1 MSFYDTIAAE
11 LDDLKSIRRERKLRS
26 VVTLGE
32 GRAICN
38 GKEYLNFS
46 GNDYLGIAGN
56 GQLRAEFYRRF
67 RDFADTELGL
77 SAASSRLLTGNHPA
91 YTRLENNLSLLYGNR
106 AALVFNS
113 GYHANIG
120 ILPAISG
127 KDDLILSDKLNHA
140 SIIDGMQL
148 CQAEFRR
155 YRHLD
160 YVQLE
165 EFLNAAKDKY
175 RQIFI
180 ITESVFS
187 MDGDTADLQQLVA
200 LKKQYGAVLLVDE
213 AHSVGV
219 RGDNGA
225 GLCAEL
231 GLLGDVD
238 FIIGTFGKAFGS
250 AGAYVICDDLA
261 KDFLINKMRSFI
273 FTTGLPPMVINWSN
287 FVLEKQVAMTA
298 ERQHLREIGDL
309 LRSMLPAT
317 LGDSQI
323 VPYIIGDDG
332 ETAKVAERFQS
343 GGILVFPI
351 RPPTVP
357 ANSARLRFSLT
368 AALRTEDVR
377 RVGELL

>member
-11 LDDLKSIRRERKLRS
+11 LDELKAIRRERKLRN
-26 VVTLGE
+26 VVTLDG
-32 GRAICN
+32 GRAVCN

-46 GNDYLGIAGN
+46 GNDYLGIAGDSR
-56 GQLRAEFYRRF
+56 LRQEFYRQF
-67 RDFADTELGL
+67 RDFADAELGL

-91 YTRLENNLSLLYGNR
+91 YTRLEGSLSSLYGGR
-106 AALVFNS
+106 AALTFNS

-127 KDDLILSDKLNHA
+127 KEDLILSDKLNHA

-155 YRHLD
+155 YKHLN
-160 YVQLE
+160 YAHLAEILQ
-165 EFLNAAKDKY
+165 AAQGQY

-187 MDGDTADLQQLVA
+187 MDGDTADLRQLVA

-231 GLLGDVD
+231 GLLQDVD

-250 AGAYVICDDLA
+250 AGAYVICDALA

-273 FTTGLPPMVINWSN
+273 FTTGLPPVVINWSN
-287 FVLEKQVAMTA
+287 FVLEKQAAMTA
-298 ERQHLREIGDL
+298 QRRHLRLIGDI
-309 LRSMLPAT
+309 LRGMLPST

-332 ETAKVAERFQS
+332 ETAKVAERFQN

-357 ANSARLRFSLT
+357 ANSSRLRFSLT
-368 AALRTEDVR
+368 AALSEADVR
-377 RVGELL
+377 RIGELL

>member
-11 LDDLKSIRRERKLRS
+11 LDELKSIRRERKLRS
-26 VVTLGE
+26 VVTLSE
-32 GRAICN
+32 GRAVCN

-56 GQLRAEFYRRF
+56 SNLRAEFYRQF

-91 YTRLENNLSLLYGNR
+91 YTRLENNLSCFYGGR
-106 AALVFNS
+106 AALMFNS

-155 YRHLD
+155 YRHLN
-160 YVQLE
+160 YAHLE
-165 EFLNAAKDKY
+165 EMLKAAQGQY
-175 RQIFI
+175 RQVFI

-187 MDGDTADLQQLVA
+187 MDGDTADLQRLAA

-225 GLCAEL
+225 GLCSEL
-231 GLLGDVD
+231 GLLHDVD

-261 KDFLINKMRSFI
+261 RDFLINKMRSFI
-273 FTTGLPPMVINWSN
+273 FTTGLPPVVVNWSN
-287 FVLEKQVAMTA
+287 FVLEKQAGMTA
-298 ERQHLREIGDL
+298 ERRHLREIGNL
-309 LRSMLPAT
+309 LRGMLPAT

-332 ETAKVAERFQS
+332 ETARVAEKFQD

-357 ANSARLRFSLT
+357 PNSSRLRFSLT
-368 AALRTEDVR
+368 AALRTEDIR